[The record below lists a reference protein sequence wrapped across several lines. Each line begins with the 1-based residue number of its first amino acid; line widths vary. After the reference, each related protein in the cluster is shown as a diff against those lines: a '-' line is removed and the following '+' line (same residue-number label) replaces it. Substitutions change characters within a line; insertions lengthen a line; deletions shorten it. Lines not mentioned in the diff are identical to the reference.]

1 VTELGLFPLGLVLLP
16 GERMPLHIF
25 EPRYKELIGE
35 CLAEER
41 PFGIVLSDDSGLH
54 DVGTAAS
61 VIEVLERFDDGR
73 LNIVVEGGERFRVVE
88 LTSGRAF
95 QTGEVEEVAD
105 DDVAFDQED
114 ADRALGLFQ
123 ELRELVG
130 SDVDEPEQGEPA
142 LSYALAS
149 RVDFGL
155 DPKQRLLELTSEAE
169 RLTLVIELLEGALT
183 AVREER
189 ARRELASRNGRLRPA

>member
-1 VTELGLFPLGLVLLP
+1 
-16 GERMPLHIF
+16 MPLHIF

-41 PFGIVLSDDSGLH
+41 PFGIVLADDAGLH
-54 DVGTAAS
+54 EVGTEAS
-61 VIEVLERFDDGR
+61 VVEVLERFDDGR
-73 LNIVVEGGERFRVVE
+73 LNIVVEGGERFRVLE
-88 LTSGRAF
+88 LTSGRSF

-105 DDVAFDQED
+105 EDVAVATEE
-114 ADRALGLFQ
+114 AERAMALFR

-130 SDVDEPEQGEPA
+130 SDVEEPEAVESS

-169 RLTLVIELLEGALT
+169 RLALVIELLEGALT
-183 AVREER
+183 AVREEQ
-189 ARRELASRNGRLRPA
+189 ARRELASRNGKLRPA

>member
-41 PFGIVLSDDSGLH
+41 PFGIVLYDDSGLH

>member
-54 DVGTAAS
+54 EVGTEAS
-61 VIEVLERFDDGR
+61 VVEVLERFDDGR
-73 LNIVVEGGERFRVVE
+73 LNIVVEGGERFRVLE

-130 SDVDEPEQGEPA
+130 SDVDEPEQGRPA

-169 RLTLVIELLEGALT
+169 RLTLVIELLEGALN
-183 AVREER
+183 AVREEQ
-189 ARRELASRNGRLRPA
+189 ARRELASRNGKLRPA

>member
-1 VTELGLFPLGLVLLP
+1 VNQLGLFPLGLVLLP

-41 PFGIVLSDDSGLH
+41 PFGIVLADDSGLKE
-54 DVGTAAS
+54 VGTEAS

-88 LTSGRAF
+88 LTSGRTF

-105 DDVAFDQED
+105 DDVVFDQED

-130 SDVDEPEQGEPA
+130 SDVEEPEQGEPA

-183 AVREER
+183 AVREEQ
-189 ARRELASRNGRLRPA
+189 ARRELASRNGKLRPA

>member
-1 VTELGLFPLGLVLLP
+1 MNQLGLFPLGLVLLP

-41 PFGIVLSDDSGLH
+41 PFGIVLADDSGLKE
-54 DVGTAAS
+54 VGTEAS

-88 LTSGRAF
+88 LTSGRTF

-105 DDVAFDQED
+105 DDVVFDQED

-130 SDVDEPEQGEPA
+130 SDVEEPEQGEPA

-183 AVREER
+183 AVREEQ
-189 ARRELASRNGRLRPA
+189 ARRELASRNGKLRPA

>member
-1 VTELGLFPLGLVLLP
+1 MTELGLFPLGLVLLP

-41 PFGIVLSDDSGLH
+41 PFGIVLADDSGLH
-54 DVGTAAS
+54 DVGTEAS
-61 VIEVLERFDDGR
+61 VIEVLERFADGR
-73 LNIVVEGGERFRVVE
+73 LNIVVEGGDRFRVVE
-88 LTSGRAF
+88 LTSGRSF

-105 DDVAFDQED
+105 ED
-114 ADRALGLFQ
+114 ITFEEADAERALGLFR

-130 SDVDEPEQGEPA
+130 SDVEEPEASDPV
-142 LSYALAS
+142 LSFALAA

-155 DPKQRLLELTSEAE
+155 DPKQRLLELTSEGN
-169 RLTLVIELLEGALT
+169 RLTLVIELLEGALA
-183 AVREER
+183 AVQEEQ
-189 ARRELASRNGRLRPA
+189 ARRELASRNGKLRPS

>member
-1 VTELGLFPLGLVLLP
+1 
-16 GERMPLHIF
+16 MPLHIF

-41 PFGIVLSDDSGLH
+41 PFGIVLADDSGLH
-54 DVGTAAS
+54 EVGTEAS

-88 LTSGRAF
+88 LTSGRSF
-95 QTGEVEEVAD
+95 HTGEVEGV
-105 DDVAFDQED
+105 ED
-114 ADRALGLFQ
+114 EDITVNEGDAERATLLFR

-130 SDVDEPEQGEPA
+130 SDVEEPEAGEPA
-142 LSYALAS
+142 LSFALAS

-155 DPKQRLLELTSEAE
+155 DPKQRLLELRSEAE

-183 AVREER
+183 AVREEQ
-189 ARRELASRNGRLRPA
+189 ARRELASRNGKLRPT